1 MVAAVGRR
9 RRHHERGG
17 RLVGRNAHVEREAAI
32 RGGHCFVIVS
42 VVALHPPAGEWLL
55 LLLRLL
61 LCTLLRGAVDVLY
74 PSRIVQDRRS
84 ALKNGA
90 TDARRRIAR
99 NNAVAVPLV
108 LLWLAVLALALPLL
122 VARTMVVAG
131 AFGIVEHDLLFVDGE
146 RPFKNVGLHF
156 SYLRPPSWIFVCYL
170 PVPLLLSHPRS
181 ILKTSTAPRR
191 RCLWRRVLFEL
202 IVFVIVLKIVLVVF
216 LHSRRNPR

>member
-1 MVAAVGRR
+1 MCMTFGWGR
-9 RRHHERGG
+9 HDERGG
-17 RLVGRNAHVEREAAI
+17 RFVGRNAHIKREAALC
-32 RGGHCFVIVS
+32 GGHCFIIVP
-42 VVALHPPAGEWLL
+42 VVALHPPGEWRLL
-55 LLLRLL
+55 LLLLL
-61 LCTLLRGAVDVLY
+61 LYTLLRDAVDVRY

-90 TDARRRIAR
+90 ADARRRIAR

-108 LLWLAVLALALPLL
+108 LLWLAVLALALMLL

-131 AFGIVEHDLLFVDGE
+131 AFGIVEHDLLLVDGE

-156 SYLRPPSWIFVCYL
+156 SHLRPTSWIFVCYL
-170 PVPLLLSHPRS
+170 PVPLLLFHPHS

-191 RCLWRRVLFEL
+191 RCLWRRVLFEI

-216 LHSRRNPR
+216 LHSPRNPR